1 MRRGSVAAASLA
13 VLCLLTV
20 SCARLQASA
29 RARAKAL
36 SQPNVNPTSAIA
48 LSVLGDSIYL
58 IDPATGVIKTVA
70 RDLTDFQSGYAAWS
84 PDHRY
89 LAWGNGGI
97 DILDTATGRI
107 RQLNRGQ
114 SLSMPAWSHDG
125 KLIAFGDGTQLWIE
139 KSTGGRAAP
148 LTTPPSLAPLA
159 ATWYPGRAL
168 AFDGLHLD
176 CVDGASCVSTDSSEV
191 WTVRSD
197 GTGLR
202 QITRAGH
209 AENPKW
215 SPDGSQILFVR
226 RFTRSKT
233 PRSEAWVVASN
244 GGAARRLVP
253 DTDVVAASWSRD
265 GRQIALVRRSTVP
278 NTIQVWIES
287 VDGSSARQIAE
298 IVGGTDATIDW

>member
-1 MRRGSVAAASLA
+1 MMAETSFSDRARGGIRTHMPFRACGFKPHSSRLFRHPGQFRIVARRRGATPGLELAALRQRRQAGCNSPAVRPTLRPREEAQMKRGSVAATSLA

-20 SCARLQASA
+20 SCGRLQASS

-36 SQPNVNPTSAIA
+36 SQPDVNPSSAIA

-58 IDPATGVIKTVA
+58 IDPATGVMKTVA

-114 SLSMPAWSHDG
+114 LLSMPAWSHDG

-139 KSTGGRAAP
+139 KSTGGRAHP

-159 ATWYPGRAL
+159 ATWYPGRA
-168 AFDGLHLD
+168 
-176 CVDGASCVSTDSSEV
+176 
-191 WTVRSD
+191 
-197 GTGLR
+197 
-202 QITRAGH
+202 
-209 AENPKW
+209 
-215 SPDGSQILFVR
+215 
-226 RFTRSKT
+226 
-233 PRSEAWVVASN
+233 
-244 GGAARRLVP
+244 
-253 DTDVVAASWSRD
+253 
-265 GRQIALVRRSTVP
+265 
-278 NTIQVWIES
+278 
-287 VDGSSARQIAE
+287 
-298 IVGGTDATIDW
+298 